1 MAQEYSEN
9 SPVNPAKHVAQLD
22 GLRFFAVSVIML
34 GHWFQWTWSHPFY
47 SKLPLVHGVDLFYVL
62 SGFLITRILL
72 GNRNLSEHS
81 SVTSLLK
88 TFYLRRFL
96 RIFPIYYL
104 LIFGLFAFNYT
115 NTREL
120 FPWLLTYT
128 SNLYQSFNN
137 VSVGE
142 FNHFWS
148 LAVEEQFY
156 LVWPLLMLLVPRQK
170 IPWVFGI
177 TLVLALLS
185 RAYFHFFV
193 LKWMATSFFTLN
205 CMHLFAL
212 GGILAY
218 IQLFKPQVFAG
229 LSRSIWFFLA
239 LVLYSVLFFLVETRN
254 WDWFKII
261 FDELMFGFVAFFAI
275 AVAARSGFKYVAA
288 YILEHRFVAYVGKI
302 SYGMY
307 IIHLFIPSLYYWLF
321 PKLGISLSNKFTE
334 FVFLYLLTFGIAH
347 LSWTYIESPVNRLK
361 NRFGYA
367 GKY

>member
-1 MAQEYSEN
+1 MSPN
-9 SPVNPAKHVAQLD
+9 SPQSTTVTPINHSIQLD

-34 GHWFQWTWSHPFY
+34 GHWYQWTWTNPVY
-47 SKLPLVHGVDLFYVL
+47 AKLPLVHGVDLFYVL

-72 GNRNLSEHS
+72 NNRNSAPQIS
-81 SVTSLLK
+81 PSALLK
-88 TFYLRRFL
+88 TFYVRRFL

-104 LIFGLFAFNYT
+104 LIFGLFAFNYA

-120 FPWLLTYT
+120 FPWLVTYT
-128 SNLYQSFNN
+128 SNLYQSINN

-156 LVWPLLMLLVPRQK
+156 LFWPLLMLLLPKRN
-170 IPWVFGI
+170 IPWVLGI

-193 LKWMATSFFTLN
+193 HKWLATSFFTLN
-205 CMHLFAL
+205 CMHLFSL

-218 IQLFKPQVFAG
+218 FQLNKPDWFNS
-229 LSRSIWFFLA
+229 LSQSYWFFLA
-239 LVLYSVLFFLVETRN
+239 FVIYSLLFYGIETYH
-254 WDWFKII
+254 WDWFKVI
-261 FDELMFGFVAFFAI
+261 FDEFLFGIVAFFAI
-275 AVAARSGFKYVAA
+275 AVAARNGFKYVSAF
-288 YILEHRFVAYVGKI
+288 ILEHPWVLHVGKI

-307 IIHLFIPSLYYWLF
+307 IIHLFIPSFYYWLF

-334 FVFLYLLTFGIAH
+334 FVFLYLLTFGLAH
-347 LSWTYIESPVNRLK
+347 LSWTYLESPINRLK
-361 NRFGYA
+361 SRFSYA
-367 GKY
+367 VH